1 MIKITFTKKPRWKL
15 WLVVVSIVAVVALV
29 LVILVSSSGSPI
41 PKSIAQQANFRT
53 VYPSD
58 GKIVQGGSN
67 GYQYQSQQKAIVFKV
82 NYQGATISVT
92 EQTAPA
98 NLASGTGV
106 YFSALGLH
114 PVAQFDSKLGPVAI
128 LNFYKNKTL
137 EPAGQSGLLVAS
149 KTMVIANP
157 LDAKTRLSN
166 EQWKNFFDSLK
177 QAK

>member
-1 MIKITFTKKPRWKL
+1 MIKITFTKKPNWKL
-15 WLVVVSIVAVVALV
+15 WLIVFLVVTAAALV
-29 LVILVSSSGSPI
+29 LYILAASSGSPI
-41 PKSIAQQANFRT
+41 PKTVSQQANFKT

-58 GKIVQGGSN
+58 DKIVQGGKS
-67 GYQYQSQQKAIVFKV
+67 GYQFQSEQKAIVFKV
-82 NYQGATISVT
+82 NYQGAMMSVT
-92 EQTAPA
+92 EQTAPP
-98 NLASGTGV
+98 NLASDTGV

-137 EPAGQSGLLVAS
+137 EPAGQSGLLVAN

-157 LDAKTRLSN
+157 IDAKTRLSN